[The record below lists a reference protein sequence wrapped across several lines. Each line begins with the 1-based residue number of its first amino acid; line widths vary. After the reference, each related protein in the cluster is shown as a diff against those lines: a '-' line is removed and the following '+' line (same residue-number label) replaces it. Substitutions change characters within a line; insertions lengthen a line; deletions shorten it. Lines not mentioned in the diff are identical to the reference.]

1 MQHLS
6 HLLTGDCQASLETIG
21 VLMNS
26 RIGVNHL
33 QLLKSRGE
41 KWPMITAYDAITARL
56 FEQAGVPVLLVGD
69 SASMV
74 MLGHDSTLPITL
86 EELITFSASVV
97 RATER
102 AMVIADLPFGSY
114 QVSPQQALASATR
127 LIKES
132 GAQAVKLEGGDVVLG
147 QVEAIVSSGIP
158 VMGHLGLTPQ
168 SVHALGGYKV
178 QGRGEKGEI
187 LLRDAKAL
195 EAAGAF
201 AIVLE
206 AIPAD
211 LASQVTAAVSVPVI
225 GIGAGASVD
234 AQVIVWQD
242 LVGLSEPPHPR
253 FVKQYANVR
262 GVISDAVTAWAA
274 DIRTGAYPAEEHTYK

>member
-1 MQHLS
+1 
-6 HLLTGDCQASLETIG
+6 
-21 VLMNS
+21 MNS

>member
-1 MQHLS
+1 
-6 HLLTGDCQASLETIG
+6 
-21 VLMNS
+21 MNS
-26 RIGVNHL
+26 RVSVNDL

-86 EELITFSASVV
+86 EELITFTASVV
-97 RATER
+97 RTTER

-114 QVSPQQALASATR
+114 QVSPRQALASATR
-127 LIKES
+127 MIKES

-178 QGRGEKGEI
+178 QGRGEKGDI

-211 LASQVTAAVSVPVI
+211 LAGQVTAAVSVPVI

-262 GVISDAVTAWAA
+262 GVISDAVAAWVS
-274 DIRTGAYPAEEHTYK
+274 DIATGAYPAEEHTYK